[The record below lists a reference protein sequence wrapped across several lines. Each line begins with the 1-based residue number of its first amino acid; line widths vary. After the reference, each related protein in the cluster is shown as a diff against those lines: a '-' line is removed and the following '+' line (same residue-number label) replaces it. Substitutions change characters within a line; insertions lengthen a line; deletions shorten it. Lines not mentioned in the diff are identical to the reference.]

1 MNSVNTDKMKDKF
14 LLLQQQL
21 QNMGKMEVLLSRSL
35 AQCEHIE
42 LSNAAVDDLEI
53 LDKFEAL
60 TARFAR
66 FNDVLLQKV
75 FRLIDDID
83 FDHSGTVRDRI
94 NRAEKKG
101 LINDAREFM
110 EIRELRNSI
119 AHEYQAEA
127 LNIIFPQV
135 VGYTPVLLEIA
146 DRVRKYCN
154 RYDL

>member
-1 MNSVNTDKMKDKF
+1 MFFQIVKRD
-14 LLLQQQL
+14 L
-21 QNMGKMEVLLSRSL
+21 R
-35 AQCEHIE
+35 AQCQSIE
-42 LSNAAVDDLEI
+42 FSGSDQESLET

-66 FNDVLLQKV
+66 FNDVLLQKI

-101 LINDAREFM
+101 LIKNAQEFM

-135 VGYTPVLLEIA
+135 VSFTPVLLEIA
-146 DRVRKYCN
+146 NNVRQYCEQ
-154 RYDL
+154 YTA